1 MAHRRALIRR
11 RNWVPWLLAAIGLA
25 LDGAT
30 VVGFA
35 GYRMPLGL
43 EIPEALLLVAPFL
56 VYGGLAF
63 VVYGARPP
71 APMLSAMA
79 VLLGLHAGLVAA
91 HTVLFVMGWSLPVA
105 VALRLAHRWSPLI
118 PLLQLVWVPL
128 LALPLAWPAP
138 SPASSFS
145 RRSAATPTRRD
156 IVARGAPT
164 FSRERVRLDRDPG
177 ADPGG
182 RASWSP
188 AAAAAPPEAVSV
200 SMPIPV
206 APVADVPESPVEIPA
221 PIVGRVSAAF
231 PAVDAPEARPAER
244 VTVPVAPIDDLEDE
258 MVAGA
263 GHAPTDAASIDNV
276 VVLVPPETAP
286 TSPAAVTAPSV
297 DVAASSQAE
306 DAVPLDPPRLPATV
320 AALDPEP
327 APTGEIVE
335 AETRPPAAAVPIMA
349 LPAASRPAALPPAPP
364 AAPVEPPL
372 DLVAV
377 ARVFEPYGSLL
388 SREGAVQ
395 VDWKPTPHGS
405 VVCAAPRDV
414 MSAPAIDLAERL
426 AAAMSGQ
433 AAPESLS
440 AVRRVSIRAPGRVV
454 VLTRLAGGVLA
465 AVATRPGAL
474 ALLEVLSGRAVAGMP
489 ETDTDAPARHPGRGV
504 YEPAVSD
511 TVRVETPAASLD
523 VDAPAGVDAA
533 ACGELAGRV
542 LATVFDDGGDH
553 ALRVVVD
560 VGGRRLTVHPVHA
573 EARPPRYVVVVGGA
587 EPPGLLGRRA
597 ERAARAL
604 RAAS

>member
-1 MAHRRALIRR
+1 MAHRRALVRR
-11 RNWVPWLLAAIGLA
+11 RNWVPWLPAAIGLA

-35 GYRMPLGL
+35 GYRRPLGL
-43 EIPEALLLVAPFL
+43 EIPEALLLVAPVL

-71 APMLSAMA
+71 APMLTAMA

-105 VALRLAHRWSPLI
+105 AALRLAHRWSPLI

-128 LALPLAWPAP
+128 LALPLAWPAL

-145 RRSAATPTRRD
+145 RRSAATPIRRD
-156 IVARGAPT
+156 IVASRGAPT
-164 FSRERVRLDRDPG
+164 FSRERARLDRDPG

-188 AAAAAPPEAVSV
+188 ASAAAPPEAVS
-200 SMPIPV
+200 MPIP

-221 PIVGRVSAAF
+221 PIVGRVSAAL

-244 VTVPVAPIDDLEDE
+244 VTVPVEPIDDLEDE

-297 DVAASSQAE
+297 DVTASSQAE
-306 DAVPLDPPRLPATV
+306 DAVPLDPPWLPATV

-349 LPAASRPAALPPAPP
+349 LPAAFRPAALPPAPP

-414 MSAPAIDLAERL
+414 TSAPAIDLAERL

-489 ETDTDAPARHPGRGV
+489 EIGTGAPERQPGRGV
-504 YEPAVSD
+504 YEPAVSE

-523 VDAPAGVDAA
+523 VDAPASVDAA

-542 LATVFDDGGDH
+542 LATVFDDGGDR

-587 EPPGLLGRRA
+587 EPLGLLGRRA